1 MPYAISFWAL
11 AFPSVADL
19 FDVQP
24 ACHVIGDNHIKFNLK
39 FYKSGI
45 AWKAILLGL
54 RIAPDHREEPRCI
67 LDEGEDA
74 LG

>member
-1 MPYAISFWAL
+1 MFKLW
-11 AFPSVADL
+11 
-19 FDVQP
+19 
-24 ACHVIGDNHIKFNLK
+24 
-39 FYKSGI
+39 KSII